1 MNIFLLPAASLP
13 GRSNADF
20 DCARL
25 SSARFAFSSGQSSVE
40 RGVSGRFSWPC
51 YTRIELIQPLF
62 SGEIIRMKLRSA
74 FFLVVLALFSSITVA
89 QLTPAPR
96 LFAVDDLFGI
106 REVHDPQIS
115 LDSQFIAYTV
125 TSTSLKDDKDETRIW
140 MVPTAGG
147 DPIALTAEGVSSD
160 HPRWS
165 PDGKFLAFLS
175 SRKDAD
181 GDEGKTQI
189 YLLNR
194 QGGEAERLT
203 DTIQDVEDFAWSP
216 DGKRLVLT
224 LRDPSPE
231 ELEAA
236 QTKGKD
242 EESTDKTAVSKKSKA
257 QRPWVIDRLYFKDD
271 TVGYLE
277 RRRTHLYVFDVSA
290 KLMAQ
295 VSSGDYDDN
304 HPAWSPDGKSLA
316 FASNRSKP
324 DPDATYAIN
333 IWVVPAD
340 NPDKGANP
348 TQVTTGLGGD
358 DQPAWSPDSKWIA
371 YSTQLDPKLL
381 SYGTKHIAVAPA
393 QGGPPK
399 LLTLALDRNS
409 EHPGFSPDGKSVY
422 FVVDDDGTQN
432 LAQLNIAD
440 GKVTRPIGGRIMLE
454 SYSVAKDGILAA
466 NLSTMDRPYEL
477 YTVPDGKLTRL
488 SHVND
493 MWLSQFKLSPGEYV
507 SFKSKDGTTVHG
519 YIYKPF
525 DFVAGKKYPTIVRPH
540 GGPVW
545 AYYAEFQDL
554 AQLLAANGYV
564 VLFPNPRGSS
574 GYGQDYCKAI
584 FADWGNKD
592 YQDDMAFVDDA
603 IAQGIADPDKLGV
616 GGWSYGGISTDFII
630 GQTNRFKAAISGAG
644 AAEFTSLWG
653 HDEYVRDYIAELG
666 LPWEHRETWDHVAPF
681 WHVQNIHTPTMFV
694 GGNIDWNVPILGG
707 EQMYIS
713 LKALGRDTLLVVYP
727 DEYHGFKTPSH
738 IKDLNERYL
747 AWYAHYV
754 KADGTPARPVPAK
767 ETKSGN

>member
-1 MNIFLLPAASLP
+1 ME
-13 GRSNADF
+13 
-20 DCARL
+20 
-25 SSARFAFSSGQSSVE
+25 ARF
-40 RGVSGRFSWPC
+40 
-51 YTRIELIQPLF
+51 L
-62 SGEIIRMKLRSA
+62 GEIIRMKLRPVVLLA
-74 FFLVVLALFSSITVA
+74 LLVVCSSITLG
-89 QLTPAPR
+89 QQTPAPR
-96 LFAVDDLFGI
+96 PLGVDDLFEV
-106 REVHDPQIS
+106 REVHDAQIS
-115 LDSQFIAYTV
+115 ADAQFIAYTV
-125 TSTSLKDDKDETRIW
+125 TATSLKDDKDETRIW
-140 MVPTAGG
+140 MVRAAGG

-181 GDEGKTQI
+181 GDEGKTQV

-194 QGGEAERLT
+194 EGGEAERLT
-203 DTIQDVEDFAWSP
+203 DAIQDVEDLAWAP
-216 DGKRLVLT
+216 DGKRLVLI

-231 ELEAA
+231 EVEAA
-236 QTKGKD
+236 STKGKD
-242 EESTDKTAVSKKSKA
+242 EESTDRSAAPKKSKA
-257 QRPWVIDRLYFKDD
+257 QRPWVIDRLYFKED

-277 RRRTHLYVFDVSA
+277 RRRTHLYVFDVATKSTT
-290 KLMAQ
+290 Q
-295 VSSGDYDDN
+295 VSSGDFDDN

-333 IWVVPAD
+333 IWVVPAE
-340 NPDKGANP
+340 NTDKGAHP
-348 TQVTTGLGGD
+348 TQVTVGVGGD

-393 QGGPPK
+393 EGGPSK
-399 LLTLALDRNS
+399 VLTLALDRNS
-409 EHPGFSPDGKSVY
+409 ERPAFSPDGKSVY
-422 FVVDDDGTQN
+422 FLVDDDGTQN
-432 LAQLNIAD
+432 LAQLNISD
-440 GKVTRPIGGRIMLE
+440 SKVTRPIGGRLMVD
-454 SYSVAKDGILAA
+454 SYSVARNGTLAA
-466 NLSTMDRPYEL
+466 SLSTMDRPFEL
-477 YTVPDGKLTRL
+477 YTVPGGKLTRL

-493 MWLSQFKLSPGEYV
+493 AWLAKFKLSPGEYV
-507 SFKSKDGTTVHG
+507 SFQSKDGTTVHG

-525 DFVAGKKYPTIVRPH
+525 DYVAGKKYPTIVRPH

-584 FADWGNKD
+584 FAEWGNKD
-592 YQDDMAFVDDA
+592 YQDDMAMVDYA

-630 GQTNRFKAAISGAG
+630 GQTDRFKAAISGAG

-666 LPWEHRETWDHVAPF
+666 LPWEHRDTWDRVAPF
-681 WHVQNIHTPTMFV
+681 WHVQKIHTPTMFV
-694 GGNIDWNVPILGG
+694 GGNIDWNVPVLGG

-754 KADGTPARPVPAK
+754 KADGTPARPAPAK
-767 ETKSGN
+767 EAKSGN